1 VARRGAARD
10 RGIAFV
16 RVVSPL
22 RQRSRDVSRQS

>member
-22 RQRSRDVSRQS
+22 RQRSACRQ